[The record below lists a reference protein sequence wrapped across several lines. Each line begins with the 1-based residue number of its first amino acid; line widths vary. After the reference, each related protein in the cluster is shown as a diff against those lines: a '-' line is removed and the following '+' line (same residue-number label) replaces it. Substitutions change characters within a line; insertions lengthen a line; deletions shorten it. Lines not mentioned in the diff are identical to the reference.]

1 MKATIL
7 VLLLLL
13 AALATTGAVQAYRY
27 FHERYL
33 EFAMLWR
40 ELTHFLKRHKEEQR
54 KREAAQ
60 SVIIRFEKPSL
71 GDRAL
76 HKVGISDA
84 TTQRQDIP
92 AEELPPADEL
102 FITVENGGETY
113 SLTENVSVS
122 ELQQL
127 SQTLVADDMPIAQE
141 IKSAHT
147 LRKLYNSPMMAHL
160 LGTYEERIKEV
171 LSNALV
177 HEAKA
182 HQAVFNSQHTTN

>member
-13 AALATTGAVQAYRY
+13 AALATMGAVQAYRY

-40 ELTHFLKRHKEEQR
+40 ELKHFLKSHKEEQR
-54 KREAAQ
+54 KMEASK

-71 GDRAL
+71 VEKTP
-76 HKVGISDA
+76 HKVGAFNA
-84 TTQRQDIP
+84 TAQNQDNHVDEP
-92 AEELPPADEL
+92 LPADEL
-102 FITVENGGETY
+102 FITVESGGETY

-127 SQTLVADDMPIAQE
+127 SQTLVADDMPIAQK

-182 HQAVFNSQHTTN
+182 HQAVFNSQHITN